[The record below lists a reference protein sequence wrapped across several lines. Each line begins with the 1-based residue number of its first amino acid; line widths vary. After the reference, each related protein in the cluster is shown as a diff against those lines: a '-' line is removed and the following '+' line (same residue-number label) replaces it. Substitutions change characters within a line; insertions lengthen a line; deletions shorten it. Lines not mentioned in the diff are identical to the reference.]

1 MDLLSLLMKGAMVD
15 MDARAQK
22 PWKRMITLER
32 ECLRQD
38 LLTRLVR
45 FAAMEPKG
53 MEGLHVMALISFTEI
68 GSLMGMAD
76 RIKSEME
83 RLRATGVEGSIDL
96 VTDLIEGFEAR
107 KVRGKRR

>member
-1 MDLLSLLMKGAMVD
+1 
-15 MDARAQK
+15 
-22 PWKRMITLER
+22 
-32 ECLRQD
+32 
-38 LLTRLVR
+38 
-45 FAAMEPKG
+45 
-53 MEGLHVMALISFTEI
+53 MALISFTEI